1 MTFECLH
8 VRHRLFVLAFA
19 IASGCGAAGARA
31 APAASTPEP
40 YRAFEK
46 LIGDWDTGPANAR
59 PAFVQRF
66 SWGPNRS
73 YIWSRTSLLQPDGSE
88 HLHFEGLMVWNAST
102 RALDF
107 LFVVEPASLA
117 QERGTLQ
124 VSPDGSIVRDVVLT
138 NPDGNGSRFRH
149 TIRLDD
155 ADTGTTSLMRQT
167 PKGWE
172 PNFPGADKLRMTRRR
187 T

>member
-1 MTFECLH
+1 MTAESCQ
-8 VRHRLFVLAFA
+8 VRFLFRVSVIAALLA
-19 IASGCGAAGARA
+19 IATVSAAADV
-31 APAASTPEP
+31 PVSTPEP

-73 YIWSRTSLLQPDGSE
+73 YIWSRTSLFQPDGSE

-138 NPDGNGSRFRH
+138 NPDGKGSRFRH
-149 TIRLDD
+149 TIRLDS
-155 ADTGTTSLMRQT
+155 ADRGTTSLMRQT

-187 T
+187 S

>member
-1 MTFECLH
+1 MTTGSFQL
-8 VRHRLFVLAFA
+8 RTLVLALVLVLQT
-19 IASGCGAAGARA
+19 
-31 APAASTPEP
+31 APASADARSGGTPEA

-73 YIWSRTSLLQPDGSE
+73 YIWSRTSLYQPDGSE
-88 HLHFEGLMVWNAST
+88 HLHFEGLMVWNAQT

-107 LFVVEPASLA
+107 LFVVEPPSLA
-117 QERGTLQ
+117 QERGKVQ
-124 VSPDGSIVRDVVLT
+124 VLPDGSIVRDVVLT
-138 NPDGNGSRFRH
+138 NADGREGVFRH
-149 TIRLDD
+149 TIRLDG
-155 ADTGTTSLMRQT
+155 ANAGTTTLMRQT

-172 PNFPGADKLRMTRRR
+172 PNFPGADNLRMTRRR
-187 T
+187 S